1 MVKEALDLRQR
12 YDSIVK
18 NTMGG
23 MWCDVRAAAKIQLVH
38 VDNQNIRTTRW
49 QNV

>member
-1 MVKEALDLRQR
+1 MAGSAMHQSLKDVEWPPENMVKEALDLRQR

-23 MWCDVRAAAKIQLVH
+23 M
-38 VDNQNIRTTRW
+38 
-49 QNV
+49 